1 MDFKKLRWGDYSM
14 VLNREKTRKAVVAVY
29 ATELDVKN
37 PTILRM
43 AYISKII
50 QQEQFQQ
57 ILKAGNQLD
66 IEITPEQ
73 LSLILENYFGFS
85 CGEYEEHLIEGSQV
99 NKIGGDR
106 VENVKRYTGWER
118 LDNEWVDTGLASRE
132 AYELCKYGEV
142 LAL

>member
-1 MDFKKLRWGDYSM
+1 MT
-14 VLNREKTRKAVVAVY
+14 LNKNKTRRNVVSVY

-50 QQEQFQQ
+50 QQEQYQQ
-57 ILKAGNQLD
+57 MLQADNQID
-66 IEITPEQ
+66 IELANEQ
-73 LSLILENYFGFS
+73 LAYILENYFGFS
-85 CGEYEEHLIEGSQV
+85 YGEYEEHLIEGSQV
-99 NKIGGDR
+99 NKIGGGK

-118 LDNEWVDTGLASRE
+118 LDNEWVGTGLASRE

-142 LAL
+142 LTL

>member
-1 MDFKKLRWGDYSM
+1 M
-14 VLNREKTRKAVVAVY
+14 VLNRTKTRRNVVAVY

-37 PTILRM
+37 PTILRL
-43 AYISKII
+43 AYNANIVTK
-50 QQEQFQQ
+50 EQFQQ
-57 ILKAGNQLD
+57 ILKVENQL
-66 IEITPEQ
+66 EISISPEQ
-73 LSLILENYFGFS
+73 LSLILENYFGFEH
-85 CGEYEEHLIEGSQV
+85 GEYEEHLVEGSQM
-99 NKIGGDR
+99 NKIGGGR

>member
-1 MDFKKLRWGDYSM
+1 M
-14 VLNREKTRKAVVAVY
+14 VLNKNKTRRNVVAVY

-50 QQEQFQQ
+50 PQEQFQQ
-57 ILKAGNQLD
+57 MLQVENQID
-66 IEITPEQ
+66 IEISPEQ
-73 LSLILENYFGFS
+73 LAYILENYFGFES
-85 CGEYEEHLIEGSQV
+85 GEYEEHLIEGSQV
-99 NKIGGDR
+99 NKIGGER
-106 VENVKRYTGWER
+106 IENVKRYTGWER

>member
-1 MDFKKLRWGDYSM
+1 MT
-14 VLNREKTRKAVVAVY
+14 LNKNKTRKAVVAVY
-29 ATELDVKN
+29 ATELDIKH
-37 PTILRM
+37 PTILRL
-43 AYISKII
+43 AYNANIVTK
-50 QQEQFQQ
+50 EQFQQ
-57 ILKAGNQLD
+57 ILKVDNQID
-66 IEITPEQ
+66 IEISPEQ

-85 CGEYEEHLIEGSQV
+85 YGEYEEHLVEGSQV
-99 NKIGGDR
+99 NKIGGGR

>member
-1 MDFKKLRWGDYSM
+1 MT
-14 VLNREKTRKAVVAVY
+14 LNRAKTRRSVVAVY
-29 ATELDVKN
+29 ATEWDVKH
-37 PTILRM
+37 PTILRL
-43 AYISKII
+43 AYNANIVTK
-50 QQEQFQQ
+50 EQFQQ
-57 ILKAGNQLD
+57 MLKVENQLD

-85 CGEYEEHLIEGSQV
+85 CGEYEEHLVEGSQV
-99 NKIGGDR
+99 NKIGGGR

>member
-1 MDFKKLRWGDYSM
+1 MR
-14 VLNREKTRKAVVAVY
+14 LNKNKTRRSVVAVY
-29 ATELDVKN
+29 ATEWDIKH
-37 PTILRM
+37 PTILRL
-43 AYISKII
+43 AYISNII
-50 QQEQFQQ
+50 PKEQFQKILQVDNQ
-57 ILKAGNQLD
+57 ID
-66 IEITPEQ
+66 IELTNEQ
-73 LSLILENYFGFS
+73 LSLILENYFGFEN
-85 CGEYEEHLIEGSQV
+85 GAYEEHLVEGSQV